1 MNVLNAAELLR
12 IKANSKLN
20 PKVKLTLGQ
29 FFTPH
34 PISLYMASL
43 FDKIEGD
50 ISLLDPGCGSG
61 SLTAAFVDESL
72 SRKKIN
78 SINIDAFDI
87 DSVLQPFIDE
97 TLALCVKKCK
107 KHDVLINANF
117 ILDDFI
123 FNQTKRTSLCTLR
136 EHGSECDSLPV
147 SSNSGLFASKG
158 GYSHVIMNPPYK
170 KIATKSEHRKALQN
184 VGIETVNLYAG
195 FVALSIQQLDR
206 GGELVAIIPRSF
218 CNGVYYQPFREFVLR
233 ETAIKQIHI
242 FDSRSLAFA
251 DNDVLQ
257 ENVIIHLIKGVKQQ
271 KVKITSSPA
280 ADFQIDKET
289 QSITA
294 TDQTTRTVPFSSIV
308 KPNDKRQFI
317 HIAANE
323 RDQAVIDRLS
333 YFNSTLDDLD
343 LQVSTGAVVDF
354 RLKEDLRSNIESGAV
369 PLIYSTHLKG
379 EVNWPK
385 DSKKPNAIS
394 VSSRSR
400 SWLWQNSGNF
410 VIVKRFSSKEE
421 KRRIVAAHYNGSL
434 PGELIG
440 FDNKLNVFH
449 DSKQGFAKDVALGL
463 YVYLNS
469 TMLDKYYRLFGGHT
483 QVNATDLR
491 AIRYPDLELLKLMG
505 NKARSA
511 ERTSHDGECDSPSVS
526 SLSQKQIDEILEE
539 QLSKMVGNND
549 NPLTV
554 QEKIDQ
560 ALEILALLGMPKAQ
574 QNERSALTLLSLIDL
589 KPYGSWTDLK
599 RPMIGVTSI
608 MNWCEE
614 FYGKKY
620 APNTRETF
628 RRQTLHQ
635 FMDGGLCLY
644 NPDKPDRPVN
654 SPKACYQITTELFD
668 VLVKYSTDEWETT
681 LADWLERRVTLVTQ
695 YAKEREMEMIPL
707 TLDDGT
713 EIKLS
718 PGNHSQLIRDI
729 VTQFGPR
736 FAPGS
741 EVIYLGDTGAKEDF
755 FKSERLAE
763 LGVTVDRKGKLPDVI
778 LYWSEKDWLLLIE
791 SVTSHG
797 AIDSKRQSELSTLF
811 AEATPGLIYVTA
823 FSDRKTMAKYLADIS
838 WETEVWTADAPTHM
852 IHFNGDRFLAPHEK

>member
-1 MNVLNAAELLR
+1 MLIYNEDKFESAIVKSGTNNLSVLQQAELLR
-12 IKANSKLN
+12 VKANSKLN
-20 PKVKLTLGQ
+20 PEVKSTLGQ

-43 FDKIEGD
+43 FNRIEGD

-61 SLTAAFVDESL
+61 SLTAAFLDESL
-72 SRKKIN
+72 RRKKIK
-78 SINIDAFDI
+78 SINIHAFDI
-87 DSVLQPFIDE
+87 DPVIQPFITE
-97 TLALCVKKCK
+97 TLSLCMEKSE
-107 KHDVLINANF
+107 KHSVSINTNF

-123 FNQTKRTSLCTLR
+123 FNKTK
-136 EHGSECDSLPV
+136 
-147 SSNSGLFASKG
+147 NSGLFASQNS

-170 KIATKSEHRKALQN
+170 KIASASEHRKALKS
-184 VGIETVNLYAG
+184 VGIEAVNLYAG
-195 FVALSIQQLDR
+195 FVALSIQRLNK

-233 ETAIKQIHI
+233 ETAIKHIHI
-242 FDSRSLAFA
+242 FDSRSQAFA
-251 DNDVLQ
+251 DNNVLQ
-257 ENVIIHLIKGVKQQ
+257 ENIIIHLIKGVKQQ
-271 KVKITSSPA
+271 SVTITSSPG
-280 ADFQIDKET
+280 ADFEIDEET

-294 TDQTTRTVPFSSIV
+294 TDQTIHTVPFTSIV
-308 KPNDKRQFI
+308 KSHERRQFI
-317 HIAANE
+317 HIAAHK
-323 RDQAVIDRLS
+323 RDQAIIDRLS
-333 YFNSTLDDLD
+333 YFNSTLDDIG

-354 RLKEDLRSNIESGAV
+354 RLKEDLRPNLESGAV
-369 PLIYSTHLKG
+369 PLLYPTHLNG
-379 EVNWPK
+379 VVNWPK
-385 DSKKPNAIS
+385 NSKKPNAIS
-394 VSSRSR
+394 VSNKSR
-400 SWLWQNSGNF
+400 SWLWKNSGNF

-421 KRRIVAAHYNGSL
+421 KRRIVAVHYDGSL

-440 FDNKLNVFH
+440 FDNKLNIFH
-449 DSKQGFAKDVALGL
+449 SFKQGFARDVALGL
-463 YVYLNS
+463 YIYLNS
-469 TMLDKYYRLFGGHT
+469 TLLDQYYRLFGGHT
-483 QVNATDLR
+483 QVNATDLV
-491 AIRYPDLELLKLMG
+491 AINYPNVETLKMMG
-505 NKARSA
+505 NKAN
-511 ERTSHDGECDSPSVS
+511 DPK
-526 SLSQKQIDEILEE
+526 LSQKQIDEILEE
-539 QLSKMVGNND
+539 QLAKMAGNND
-549 NPLTV
+549 NPLAT

-560 ALEILALLGMPKAQ
+560 ALEILALLGMPRAQ

-589 KPYGSWTDLK
+589 KPNGSWADLK
-599 RPMIGVTSI
+599 RPMIGVTPI

-635 FMDGGLCLY
+635 FVDGGLCLY

-668 VLVKYSTDEWETT
+668 VLVKYGTNEWETT
-681 LADWLERRVTLVTQ
+681 LADWLKLRPTLVTQ

-707 TLDDGT
+707 TLNDGT

-718 PGNHSQLIRDI
+718 PGGHSQLIRDI

-755 FKSERLAE
+755 FRKERLAE

-778 LYWSEKDWLLLIE
+778 LYWSEKNWLLLIE

-797 AIDSKRQSELSTLF
+797 ALNSKRHSELSTLF
-811 AEATPGLIYVTA
+811 ADAKPGLIYVTA
-823 FSDRKTMAKYLADIS
+823 FPDRKTMAKYLADIS

>member
-1 MNVLNAAELLR
+1 MSVLQQAELLR
-12 IKANSKLN
+12 VKANSKLN
-20 PKVKLTLGQ
+20 PKVKSTLGQ

-43 FDKIEGD
+43 FHKIKGEV
-50 ISLLDPGCGSG
+50 SLLDPGCGSG

-72 SRKKIN
+72 RRKKIS
-78 SINIDAFDI
+78 SINIHAFDLDPVI
-87 DSVLQPFIDE
+87 EPFIDE
-97 TLALCVKKCK
+97 TLSLCIEKCK
-107 KHDVLINANF
+107 KHDVSINANF

-123 FNQTKRTSLCTLR
+123 FNKTK
-136 EHGSECDSLPV
+136 
-147 SSNSGLFASKG
+147 NSGLFARQESS
-158 GYSHVIMNPPYK
+158 YSHVIMNPPYK
-170 KIATKSEHRKALQN
+170 KIASTSNHRKALDK
-184 VGIETVNLYAG
+184 VGISTVNLYTG
-195 FVALSIQQLDR
+195 FVALALR
-206 GGELVAIIPRSF
+206 HLKEGGELVAIIPRSF
-218 CNGVYYQPFREFVLR
+218 CNGLYYQPFREFILH
-233 ETAIKQIHI
+233 ETAIKHIHI
-242 FDSRSLAFA
+242 FDSRSQAFA

-257 ENVIIHLIKGVKQQ
+257 ENIIIHLIKGVKQQ
-271 KVKITSSPA
+271 EVTITSSPI
-280 ADFQIDKET
+280 ADFEIDEST

-294 TDQTTRTVPFSSIV
+294 TDQTIRTVPFTAIV
-308 KPNDKRQFI
+308 KSNDKGRFI

-333 YFNSTLDDLD
+333 FFNSTLSDIG

-354 RLKEDLRSNIESGAV
+354 RLKADLRPDIETGAV
-369 PLIYSTHLKG
+369 PLIYPTHLNG
-379 EVNWPK
+379 GVNWPK

-394 VSSRSR
+394 VSNKSR
-400 SWLWQNSGNF
+400 SWLWENLGDF
-410 VIVKRFSSKEE
+410 VIAKRFTSKEE
-421 KRRIVAAHYNGSL
+421 KRRIVAAHYDGSL
-434 PGELIG
+434 PSELIG

-449 DSKQGFAKDVALGL
+449 NFKQGFAKDVALGL

-469 TMLDKYYRLFGGHT
+469 TLLDKYYRLFGGHT

-491 AIRYPDLELLKLMG
+491 AIRYPDLESLKLMG
-505 NKARSA
+505 NRVLSR
-511 ERTSHDGECDSPSVS
+511 EQTSQCWQCALPVS
-526 SLSQKQIDEILEE
+526 WLSQKQIDEILEE
-539 QLSKMVGNND
+539 QLAKMAGNDN
-549 NPLTV
+549 NPLTT

-574 QNERSALTLLSLIDL
+574 QNERSALTLLSLIAL
-589 KPYGSWTDLK
+589 KPNDSWADLK
-599 RPMIGVTSI
+599 RPMIGVTPI

-635 FMDGGLCLY
+635 FITGGLCLY

-668 VLVKYSTDEWETT
+668 VLVKYDTDEWEPS
-681 LADWLERRVTLVTQ
+681 LADWLKLRPTLITQ

-707 TLDDGT
+707 ILDDDT

-718 PGNHSQLIRDI
+718 PGGHSQLIRDI

-755 FKSERLAE
+755 FRRERLAE

-778 LYWSEKDWLLLIE
+778 LYWFEKDWLLLIE

-797 AIDSKRQSELSTLF
+797 AVDSKRHNELSTLF
-811 AEATPGLIYVTA
+811 AEANPGLIYVTA
-823 FSDRKTMAKYLADIS
+823 FPDRKTMAKYLADIS

-852 IHFNGDRFLAPHEK
+852 IHFNGDRFLSPHEK